1 KDRFGAEIRTH
12 YPVELADEIAVI
24 EQEAHFAADVPEH
37 IIEILARFTRQLRE
51 SSAVDQRSGVS
62 ARFSIA
68 GVETIAAAALHR
80 ATVQGESEPVAR
92 VVDVETAVDVLG
104 GKVEFETGEEG
115 REAEILQHLLR
126 KATAETVRSRL
137 GGIDL
142 GLLVAAIE
150 AGASITTGEQVT
162 AHDFLEGLPILGE
175 SEVYD
180 EICHRL
186 HAHTEG
192 ERASAIELA
201 LEGLF
206 LARKVAKDTADG
218 AVVYG

>member
-1 KDRFGAEIRTH
+1 
-12 YPVELADEIAVI
+12 
-24 EQEAHFAADVPEH
+24 
-37 IIEILARFTRQLRE
+37 
-51 SSAVDQRSGVS
+51 
-62 ARFSIA
+62 
-68 GVETIAAAALHR
+68 
-80 ATVQGESEPVAR
+80 
-92 VVDVETAVDVLG
+92 
-104 GKVEFETGEEG
+104 GEEG